1 MKFKEHS
8 DIVLGFVLGTLMS
21 ILIFGT
27 IGKTESVDKKEIWKE
42 LSSQLIVSRTDI
54 DILKGQMK
62 IYENL
67 QIDLRSRI
75 EILEDRYENLIFF
88 QREIDR
94 KKKLKSPKNAGV
106 VK

>member
-67 QIDLRSRI
+67 PIDLRSRI